1 MLLSARKYTMGWAVG
16 RLKAVV
22 DKLYHPP
29 TDGRRQVFALSRP
42 EAEKLPRLPTVA
54 MISITA
60 PERPIAAVDG
70 FAYLL
75 RLSFAD
81 VDFLSPLLSKKAQQ
95 KTPDAFTPAQA
106 AQILDFVNGLPGDVH
121 SLVVHCEGGF
131 SRSCAIALALHQRF
145 GYLVEV
151 ERLAKGNP
159 SVLQL
164 MLACLAPSE
173 AKR

>member
-1 MLLSARKYTMGWAVG
+1 
-16 RLKAVV
+16 
-22 DKLYHPP
+22 
-29 TDGRRQVFALSRP
+29 
-42 EAEKLPRLPTVA
+42 

-60 PERPIAAVDG
+60 PERPIASVDG

-81 VDFLSPLLSKKAQQ
+81 VDFLNPLLSKKARQ
-95 KTPDAFTPAQA
+95 KTQDAFTPAQA
-106 AQILDFVNGLPGDVH
+106 AQILDFVNDLPGDVD

-131 SRSCAIALALHQRF
+131 ARSCAIAMALHQRF
-145 GYLVEV
+145 GYLAEV

>member
-1 MLLSARKYTMGWAVG
+1 MRGCG
-16 RLKAVV
+16 RLKVVV

-60 PERPIAAVDG
+60 PERPIASIDG

-81 VDFLSPLLSKKAQQ
+81 VDFLNPLLSKKAWQ
-95 KTPDAFTPAQA
+95 KRKMR
-106 AQILDFVNGLPGDVH
+106 
-121 SLVVHCEGGF
+121 
-131 SRSCAIALALHQRF
+131 SRLLRPPKS
-145 GYLVEV
+145 
-151 ERLAKGNP
+151 
-159 SVLQL
+159 ST
-164 MLACLAPSE
+164 S
-173 AKR
+173 

>member
-1 MLLSARKYTMGWAVG
+1 
-16 RLKAVV
+16 
-22 DKLYHPP
+22 
-29 TDGRRQVFALSRP
+29 
-42 EAEKLPRLPTVA
+42 

-60 PERPIAAVDG
+60 PERPTAAVDG

-81 VDFLSPLLSKKAQQ
+81 VDFLNPLLSKKAQQ
-95 KTPDAFTPAQA
+95 KAQNAFTPSQA
-106 AQILDFVNGLPGDVH
+106 SQILDFVNSLPGDVH

-145 GYLVEV
+145 GYLAEV
-151 ERLAKGNP
+151 ERLSKGNP

-164 MLACLAPSE
+164 MLACRE
-173 AKR
+173 ASKEKS

>member
-1 MLLSARKYTMGWAVG
+1 MR
-16 RLKAVV
+16 RLKEVV

-29 TDGRRQVFALSRP
+29 KDGRRQVFALSRS
-42 EAEKLPRLPTVA
+42 EAEKLPRLPAVA

-81 VDFLSPLLSKKAQQ
+81 VDFLNSSLSKKAQQ
-95 KTPDAFTPAQA
+95 KAQNAFTPSQA
-106 AQILDFVNGLPGDVH
+106 SQILDFVNGLPGDVH

-145 GYLVEV
+145 GYLAEV
-151 ERLAKGNP
+151 ERLSKGNP

-164 MLACLAPSE
+164 MLACSAAGEEKS
-173 AKR
+173 

>member
-1 MLLSARKYTMGWAVG
+1 MR
-16 RLKAVV
+16 RLKEVV

-29 TDGRRQVFALSRP
+29 KDGRRQVFALSRP
-42 EAEKLPRLPTVA
+42 EAEKLPRLPAVA

-81 VDFLSPLLSKKAQQ
+81 VDFLNSSLSKKAQQ
-95 KTPDAFTPAQA
+95 KMQDAFTPAQA

-131 SRSCAIALALHQRF
+131 SRSCAIALALHKRF
-145 GYLVEV
+145 GYVAEV
-151 ERLAKGNP
+151 ERLSKGNP
-159 SVLQL
+159 SVLHL
-164 MLACLAPSE
+164 MLACRAAGEEKS
-173 AKR
+173 